1 MAENYLIGMA
11 EEIKSYI
18 PGTSSIEEGDSKI
31 TINAELKTGIKGISV
46 AIECAPNTVKIKG
59 TQEYKYPISEESV
72 EEFQQ
77 EMMKHI
83 MARSGRS
90 LTSFVSSKIS
100 ESKPKWF
107 WLFFLRRRCGYK
119 QKKHKKNGKN
129 NRGLGKIRHLVCV
142 KK

>member
-18 PGTSSIEEGDSKI
+18 PGTSSIEEEDSKI

-59 TQEYKYPISEESV
+59 TQEYKYPISEEAV

-77 EMMKHI
+77 EMMEKY
-83 MARSGRS
+83 SGCNVY
-90 LTSFVSSKIS
+90 VSGQVFAFSK
-100 ESKPKWF
+100 
-107 WLFFLRRRCGYK
+107 FFSYQTVEERIQLLMVLK
-119 QKKHKKNGKN
+119 MHQQT
-129 NRGLGKIRHLVCV
+129 
-142 KK
+142 